1 LLPSKQVHDCH
12 EQFGHETI
20 CEHCLVDPTLVQMSP
35 LPPVPD
41 PVPVLVDPPAPVVL
55 VLPAPPAPVAV
66 VLVVVVGPPAL
77 AAWLQSGGT
86 SHGVLQ

>member
-12 EQFGHETI
+12 EQLGHATI
-20 CEHCLVDPTLVQMSP
+20 CEHCLVDPALEQISP

-41 PVPVLVDPPAPVVL
+41 PVPIDPPAPVVL
-55 VLPAPPAPVAV
+55 VLPAPPAPVV
-66 VLVVVVGPPAL
+66 EVLVVIEGPPAL